1 MAEWGAI
8 GSCAADSAAKAH
20 SNCVERSMRG
30 MVSQDGQGLR
40 PWISLRDIGVR
51 RQKSEDRSQ
60 ESEDG
65 MLWPRGWAQREK
77 NSGWGS
83 VHRQTKGAPRK
94 ARGFR

>member
-51 RQKSEDRSQ
+51 SQESEVRSQKSED
-60 ESEDG
+60 G
-65 MLWPRGWAQREK
+65 LLWPRDWAQREQ
-77 NSGWGS
+77 NSGCGS
-83 VHRQTKGAPRK
+83 VQRQTKGTPRK
-94 ARGFR
+94 VRGFR